1 MYHSLLPIEQHLAAE
16 RFLLA
21 LPDLVATTPLCR
33 RFKPA
38 SLFINIAPMTLS
50 NQPHSFI
57 ADKFNLSARAAR
69 RWDNV
74 IRQLLAQYEPDLY
87 QAILNLAQA
96 KPTEVFQQAKAF
108 KSWLTGL
115 LKTSVMPC
123 DYCHSLN
130 TIRIGHRLNFRCKT
144 CRRTFNPLKKYQLN
158 KLSHHERWLP
168 FIDLLLQGET
178 YKTIQQQ
185 LDINANTAAKWQ
197 RYFFTLMEEQGFTLL
212 VNYCRTKRRQRY
224 RQTWLDIN
232 ANSPHIKAK

>member
-1 MYHSLLPIEQHLAAE
+1 
-16 RFLLA
+16 
-21 LPDLVATTPLCR
+21 
-33 RFKPA
+33 
-38 SLFINIAPMTLS
+38 MTLS

-74 IRQLLAQYEPDLY
+74 IRQLLAQYELDLY

-178 YKTIQQQ
+178 HKTIQQQ
-185 LDINANTAAKWQ
+185 LGINANTAAKWQ

-232 ANSPHIKAK
+232 AK

>member
-1 MYHSLLPIEQHLAAE
+1 
-16 RFLLA
+16 
-21 LPDLVATTPLCR
+21 
-33 RFKPA
+33 
-38 SLFINIAPMTLS
+38 MTLS

-57 ADKFNLSARAAR
+57 ADKFNLLARVAR

-74 IRQLLAQYEPDLY
+74 IRQLLAQYEPGLY

-108 KSWLTGL
+108 KLWLTGL
-115 LKTSVMPC
+115 LKTAVMPC

-185 LDINANTAAKWQ
+185 LGINANTAAKWQ

-224 RQTWLDIN
+224 RQIWLDIN

>member
-57 ADKFNLSARAAR
+57 ADNFNLSPRAAR
-69 RWDNV
+69 RRDNV
-74 IRQLLAQYEPDLY
+74 IRQLLSEHEPDLY
-87 QAILNLAQA
+87 QAILNLAQT
-96 KPTEVFQQAKAF
+96 KPTEVFQQANAF
-108 KSWLTGL
+108 KTWLTEL
-115 LKTSVMPC
+115 LNTALMPC

-185 LDINANTAAKWQ
+185 LGINANTAAKWQ

-232 ANSPHIKAK
+232 ANSPHIRAK

>member
-1 MYHSLLPIEQHLAAE
+1 
-16 RFLLA
+16 
-21 LPDLVATTPLCR
+21 
-33 RFKPA
+33 
-38 SLFINIAPMTLS
+38 MTLS

-57 ADKFNLSARAAR
+57 ADKFNLSARVAR

-74 IRQLLAQYEPDLY
+74 IRQLLAQYELDLY

-96 KPTEVFQQAKAF
+96 KPTKVFQQAKAF
-108 KSWLTGL
+108 KLWLTGL
-115 LKTSVMPC
+115 LKTAIMPC

-130 TIRIGHRLNFRCKT
+130 TIRIDHRLNFRCKT
-144 CRRTFNPLKKYQLN
+144 CRRIFNPLKQYQLN

-185 LDINANTAAKWQ
+185 LDINTNTAAKWQ

-212 VNYCRTKRRQRY
+212 VNYCRAKRRQRY

>member
-1 MYHSLLPIEQHLAAE
+1 MYHSLLPIEQHPAAE

-96 KPTEVFQQAKAF
+96 KPTEVFQQANAF
-108 KSWLTGL
+108 KAWLTEL
-115 LKTSVMPC
+115 LNTALMPC
-123 DYCHSLN
+123 DYCASLK
-130 TIRIGHRLNFRCKT
+130 TVRIGHRLNFRCRS
-144 CRRTFNPLKKYQLN
+144 CRRTFNPLKKYRLD
-158 KLSHHERWLP
+158 KLSHCELWLP

-178 YKTIQQQ
+178 FKTIHRQ
-185 LDINANTAAKWQ
+185 LGINTNTAAKWQ

-232 ANSPHIKAK
+232 ANSPHIRAK

>member
-1 MYHSLLPIEQHLAAE
+1 MYHSLLPIEQHFAAE

-87 QAILNLAQA
+87 QAILNLDQA

-108 KSWLTGL
+108 KLWLTGL
-115 LKTSVMPC
+115 LKTAVMPC

-144 CRRTFNPLKKYQLN
+144 CRRTFNPLKK
-158 KLSHHERWLP
+158 
-168 FIDLLLQGET
+168 
-178 YKTIQQQ
+178 
-185 LDINANTAAKWQ
+185 
-197 RYFFTLMEEQGFTLL
+197 
-212 VNYCRTKRRQRY
+212 
-224 RQTWLDIN
+224 
-232 ANSPHIKAK
+232 